1 MSENARQN
9 GRVAGASK
17 VSVIIPAYDEG
28 ETIPELLDEVVR
40 VMADLELDYE
50 LIVVDD
56 GSSDDTLGVVGNLA
70 KRNPKV
76 RVVRNDPNMG
86 KGYAIKKGFQHS
98 TGEVVVYLDADFS
111 MHPQHLAGYLQRLGE
126 ADIVVAS
133 KRHPESDIIY
143 PLYRRVLSRGFNMLV
158 RAMFLLPLSDTQ
170 CGFKVFRRRV
180 LEDVVPWL
188 LVKRYAFDVEL
199 LVNAHK
205 RGYRVAE
212 APITLRHGEE
222 RLCVRDVLRMVVDLL
237 AIFYRLHLTKT
248 YG

>member
-1 MSENARQN
+1 MGEDACRNKCI
-9 GRVAGASK
+9 AGAGK
-17 VSVIIPAYDEG
+17 VSVIIPAYEEE
-28 ETIPELLDEVVR
+28 ETIPQFLQEVVR
-40 VMADLELDYE
+40 VIDDLKLDYE

-56 GSSDDTLGVVGNLA
+56 GSDDDTFGVVDSLA
-70 KRNPKV
+70 RANPRV

-86 KGYAIKKGFQHS
+86 KGHAVKSGFQHS
-98 TGEVVVYLDADFS
+98 TGGIVVYLDADFS
-111 MHPQHLAGYLQRLGE
+111 MHPRHLADYLQRLGE

-133 KRHPESDIIY
+133 KRHPESDIVY
-143 PLYRRVLSRGFNMLV
+143 PLYRRVLSRGFNLLV
-158 RAMFLLPLSDTQ
+158 RAMFWLPLSDTQ

-180 LEDVVPWL
+180 LEDVVPRL

-222 RLCVRDVLRMVVDLL
+222 RLSVREILRMALDLL
-237 AIFYRLHLTKT
+237 AIYYRLHFTGT
-248 YG
+248 YE